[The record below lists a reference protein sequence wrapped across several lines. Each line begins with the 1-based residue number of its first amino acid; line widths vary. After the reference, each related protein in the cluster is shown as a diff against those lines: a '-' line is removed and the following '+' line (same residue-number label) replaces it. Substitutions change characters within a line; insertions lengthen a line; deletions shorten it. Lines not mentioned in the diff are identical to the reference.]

1 MYALQEHF
9 WREDRSQENTKGWL
23 NLSLGQNL
31 GVSSASKPMKVYTCN
46 FCKRK
51 FYSSQALG
59 GHQNAHKRERDAAR
73 RYMSPNTTNLAI
85 NFRINQSLMVQAH
98 SMVHTP
104 SQDGEP
110 TIARFGDN
118 GAIGVNW
125 VRAYDGEEEVGSKWP
140 GGFYFENQ
148 TASQPSDHHMIDL
161 NLKL

>member
-1 MYALQEHF
+1 MNTG
-9 WREDRSQENTKGWL
+9 EDRSQENTKGWL

-31 GVSSASKPMKVYTCN
+31 GVSSALKPMKVYTCN
-46 FCKRK
+46 FCRRK

-73 RYMSPNTTNLAI
+73 RYMSPNTTNLPI
-85 NFRINQSLMVQAH
+85 NFRVNPSLMVQAH

-104 SQDGEP
+104 IQNEEP
-110 TIARFGDN
+110 TIARFSNN
-118 GAIGVNW
+118 GPIRVNQAP
-125 VRAYDGEEEVGSKWP
+125 AYDGDEEVGLKWP
-140 GGFYFENQ
+140 GGFYFEAQ

>member
-1 MYALQEHF
+1 MMNS
-9 WREDRSQENTKGWL
+9 REDRSHEYTKRWL

-73 RYMSPNTTNLAI
+73 RYMSPNMPNLAI
-85 NFRINQSLMVQAH
+85 NFRVNQSFIVQAH
-98 SMVHTP
+98 STLHTP
-104 SQDGEP
+104 SRDAEP
-110 TIARFGDN
+110 PIAQFGDN
-118 GAIGVNW
+118 NAIGVNW
-125 VRAYDGEEEVGSKWP
+125 VRAYDGEEEVGLKWP
-140 GGFYFENQ
+140 GGFYFEAQ
-148 TASQPSDHHMIDL
+148 TASQPPDHCMIDL